1 MNTRTWSLKEIDS
14 AQGRVKGTAFR
25 AFKAVR
31 TQLQEGYDYFYYS
44 LEQDGAKVEEL
55 KAQRRI
61 YASSVNALLFGEK
74 AQIII
79 VEKMQQLV

>member
-1 MNTRTWSLKEIDS
+1 MDNRTWSLKEIDT

-31 TQLQEGYDYFYYS
+31 AQLQEGQDYFYYS
-44 LEQDGAKVEEL
+44 LEQDSAKVEEL

-61 YASSVNALLFGEK
+61 YASSVNALLFGEE
-74 AQIII
+74 AQKIIA
-79 VEKMQQLV
+79 EKMQQLI